1 VFLTGEL
8 DGVIGPEYVDVDSL
22 FMLAAIFVQ
31 PMGIGDVVTVSKE
44 SGLAIVAGVCEM
56 RR

>member
-1 VFLTGEL
+1 ME
-8 DGVIGPEYVDVDSL
+8 VIGPEYVDVDSS

-31 PMGIGDVVTVSKE
+31 PMGIGVVVTVSEE